1 MGKIRNVLGGGTRM
15 VYDSLM
21 AAQRAHARW
30 ELETSKV
37 ILTKRRKLLM
47 LLTIPVILVA
57 GLELAHAYELPHVI
71 GGKTAYAPSFATMQ
85 MFLVSLAIGLCAGMI
100 TGCIGA
106 GGGFILTPALMSVG
120 VKGIMSVGT
129 DMFHIF
135 AKAIMGTTLHRKM
148 GNVSVALALIFV
160 IGSITGATVGGII
173 NRGFYEKNPALSD
186 AFISLVYVII
196 LGFLSIYTFSDFLR
210 QRKHIAAGTSAKA
223 GDLTKL
229 ARAAQGLKMPPYITF
244 DQHVVPGGRRISVYP
259 VILAGFIIGFIA
271 SIMGVGGGFLF
282 FPTFVYGLGVS
293 TLTTVGTDL
302 LQIIVTAGYTS
313 VVQYAVYGFV
323 FYTLAMGLLL
333 GSLVGIQIGA
343 ITTKMVPAIVITGF
357 YALTTFAGFV
367 NRGFA
372 LPGTLTKAGY
382 MSMAPSTSKM
392 LDSIGLLVFFAIVG
406 AFALWVLA
414 SFFANAGKY
423 RRGEIEVTSAAA
435 HGH

>member
-1 MGKIRNVLGGGTRM
+1 MRSVFNW
-15 VYDSLM
+15 LM

-30 ELETSKV
+30 EYDVSKV
-37 ILTKRRKLLM
+37 ILARRKKLLLA
-47 LLTIPVILVA
+47 LLLPVLFAI
-57 GLELAHAYELPHVI
+57 GLECAYAFEVPHII
-71 GGKTAYAPSFATMQ
+71 GGKHAYAPSFATME
-85 MFLVSLAIGLCAGMI
+85 MFIASLAIGLCAGMI

-148 GNVSVALALIFV
+148 GNVSVGLALVFV
-160 IGSITGATVGGII
+160 IGSITGATVGGMI

-186 AFISLVYVII
+186 AFISSVYVII
-196 LGFLSIYTFSDFLR
+196 LGFLSFYTLYDFMRAR
-210 QRKHIAAGTSAKA
+210 QNAGA
-223 GDLTKL
+223 GATAQAGELTRL
-229 ARAAQGLKMPPYITF
+229 ARAAQSLKAPPMIGF

-259 VILAGFIIGFIA
+259 VIVAGFFIGFIA

-302 LQIIVTAGYTS
+302 FQITITAGYTS
-313 VVQYAVYGFV
+313 IVQYALYGFV

-343 ITTKMVPAIVITGF
+343 ITTKLVRPIVITGF
-357 YALTTFAGFV
+357 YGLTTFAGFM
-367 NRGFA
+367 NRAFA
-372 LPGTLTKAGY
+372 LPGSLSKAGY
-382 MSMAPSTSKM
+382 VSLASSTAKT
-392 LDSIGLLVFFAIVG
+392 LDLVGLLVFFAIVG
-406 AFALWVLA
+406 AFGLWVLI
-414 SFFANAGKY
+414 SFIRGVGRY
-423 RRGEIEVTSAAA
+423 RAGEIPVSAGGL
-435 HGH
+435 H